1 LIKVA
6 VNLGKLYRDIF
17 LKMDLTVRDL
27 GRGVKILLTWE
38 DLRRTAL
45 SVFHSTEDWKA
56 AVCLQSEGMMSERVT
71 ETHSVDNRI
80 GLGSMFR
87 GLGREES

>member
-1 LIKVA
+1 LIKAA
-6 VNLGKLYRDIF
+6 VNLGKLYRYIF

-45 SVFHSTEDWKA
+45 SVFHSTED
-56 AVCLQSEGMMSERVT
+56 
-71 ETHSVDNRI
+71 
-80 GLGSMFR
+80 
-87 GLGREES
+87 